1 MSKPQLILV
10 LLGAAAFGGCQRQTE
25 APVAAT
31 PPAAGTTAAA
41 TATPTPPAAAEAV
54 PLAPDLA
61 SRLVRS
67 YSPVIG
73 PANAPVTIVEFLDPA
88 CEACRA
94 FAPVVKQILFL
105 HPEDVRVVVRY
116 AAFHQG
122 SDEAIRLLEAARR
135 QGKFETLLTALFD
148 GQDTWASHH
157 SPNLQ
162 EAWKIATASG
172 LDMARARKDAASSE
186 AGELLRQENDDI
198 VALKVERTPTFFVNG
213 KPLVDFGAEPLMKL
227 VADEVAAAKQPAN

>member
-1 MSKPQLILV
+1 MTKNLLILV
-10 LLGAAAFGGCQRQTE
+10 LSGAAMLGGCQRQTD

-31 PPAAGTTAAA
+31 PPADAA
-41 TATPTPPAAAEAV
+41 TPAPAPAAPEAV
-54 PLAPDLA
+54 PLTPDLVA
-61 SRLVRS
+61 RLVRAH
-67 YSPVIG
+67 SPVIG
-73 PANAPVTIVEFLDPA
+73 PANAPVTLVEFLDPA

-105 HPEDVRVVVRY
+105 HPEDVRLVVRY

-148 GQDTWASHH
+148 GQDTWAAHH
-157 SPNLQ
+157 SPNLP

-172 LDMARARKDAASSE
+172 LDMARARKDAASPE
-186 AGELLRQENDDI
+186 AGELLRQENEDI
-198 VALKVERTPTFFVNG
+198 VALRVERTPSFFVNG
-213 KPLVDFGAEPLMKL
+213 KPLVDFGTEPLMKM
-227 VADEVAAAKQPAN
+227 VADEVAAAKKPAD